1 MAVMT
6 DFSRLVFEDILQ
18 INPNLLVKYPIVQDQ
33 VVYLLF
39 IPHIILFL
47 FLFGFVMALTH
58 HRGLQ
63 YLLGV
68 GSYVYIV
75 YSGLYGKI
83 LVSIF
88 LPFWQ
93 LLIFLGLFFFIG
105 SRIVHP
111 ARVREIFELGKGVA
125 SKATEKRKQIKRLED
140 QIDLIEKK
148 IRKLRR
154 DRGASRDPHVQ
165 RILELEIR
173 DLEQRRTE
181 LKHRI
186 DKLGG

>member
-1 MAVMT
+1 MAVTT
-6 DFSRLVFEDILQ
+6 DFARLVFEEILQ
-18 INPNLLVKYPIVQDQ
+18 INPTLLVNYPIVQDQ

-47 FLFGFVMALTH
+47 FLFGFALAITS

-63 YLLGV
+63 YLVGL

-75 YSGLYGKI
+75 YSGLYGKT
-83 LVSIF
+83 LVGIF

-111 ARVREIFELGKGVA
+111 SRVREIFELGKGVA
-125 SKATEKRKQIKRLED
+125 SKATEKRKQIKKLEN
-140 QIDLIEKK
+140 
-148 IRKLRR
+148 
-154 DRGASRDPHVQ
+154 Q
-165 RILELEIR
+165 RTLILESML
-173 DLEQRRTE
+173 
-181 LKHRI
+181 
-186 DKLGG
+186 